1 MLARLAILL
10 MYKDTAFIRRFRLF
24 CFVLV
29 WVVIVVVVV
38 VFCFCFS
45 FRVSCP
51 FLSLADNSTDEPY
64 NLLLSRV

>member
-38 VFCFCFS
+38 VFL
-45 FRVSCP
+45 
-51 FLSLADNSTDEPY
+51 FLFFI
-64 NLLLSRV
+64 